1 MYPIYATVMS
11 MLNFYTELKPFTDFI
26 DFTRPE
32 LYRQAP
38 GDWLVVIS
46 DVRGST
52 DAIKAGH
59 YKWVNMAG
67 ATTIVALANILG
79 TTDFPFVFGGDGATA
94 LVPGERRAEL
104 ERVLSAARAHVFEA
118 FGLKLVTGLIEHSE
132 LIAAGTPISVARF
145 MLPGGPS
152 IAFFS
157 GEGLSSAEKWVKSGR
172 GVIAEHA
179 YHDQADA
186 IKGLSCR
193 WAPLKSARG
202 AMLSILVRPCE
213 KGEQALATLH
223 RLLVEIE
230 KIADL
235 EAPEA
240 NPIKIRRLSAE
251 RIWRAARAEA
261 RIQGPRYFFLA
272 ICKIAAEMILVRILR
287 LLKFKFANIDID
299 KYIDSLPAHSDF
311 RKFDETLRMVID
323 CSAEM
328 QKAIRALLERERA
341 AGTIYFGLHA
351 SPTALMTC
359 FLRRLEEGGHV
370 HFVDGN
376 DGGYAMAAVELK
388 AQMAGKF

>member
-1 MYPIYATVMS
+1 MS
-11 MLNFYTELKPFTDFI
+11 MPNFYAELEPFTDFI

-38 GDWLVVIS
+38 SDWLVVIT

-52 DAIKAGH
+52 DAIRAGH

-67 ATTIVALANILG
+67 ATTIVALANVLG

-94 LVPGERRAEL
+94 LVPGERRADI
-104 ERVLSAARAHVFEA
+104 ERVLSVARAHAREA
-118 FGLKLVTGLIEHSE
+118 FGLQLATGLIAHSE
-132 LIAAGTPISVARF
+132 LIEAGTPINVARF
-145 MLPGGPS
+145 LLSGGPS

-157 GEGLSSAEKWVKSGR
+157 GEGLSLAENWVKSGR
-172 GVIAEHA
+172 GVIAEHEP
-179 YHDQADA
+179 HDETDA

-223 RLLVEIE
+223 RLLTEIE
-230 KIADL
+230 QIVDL

-240 NPIKIRRLSAE
+240 NPIKARQLTAE
-251 RIWRAARAEA
+251 RIWRAARAEV
-261 RIQGPRYFFLA
+261 RIQGQSHFFLA
-272 ICKIAAEMILVRILR
+272 VCKIAYEMILVRILR
-287 LLKFKFANIDID
+287 RLKFKFAGTDIPR
-299 KYIDSLPAHSDF
+299 YIDSLPTHSDF

-323 CSAEM
+323 CSSKM
-328 QKAIRALLERERA
+328 QQEIRALLERERT

-359 FLRRLEEGGHV
+359 FLQRFDDGGHV

-388 AQMAGKF
+388 AQIAVSKSE

>member
-1 MYPIYATVMS
+1 
-11 MLNFYTELKPFTDFI
+11 MLNFYAGLKPFTDFI

-38 GDWLVVIS
+38 GDCLVVIT

-52 DAIKAGH
+52 EAIKAGH

-67 ATTIVALANILG
+67 ASTIAALANILG
-79 TTDFPFVFGGDGATA
+79 TTHFPFVFGGDGVTA
-94 LVPGERRAEL
+94 LVPGERRAEV
-104 ERVLSAARAHVFEA
+104 ERVLSVARAHASEA
-118 FGLKLVTGLIEHSE
+118 FGLKLATGLIEHNE

-145 MLPGGPS
+145 LLPGGPS

-157 GEGLSSAEKWVKSGR
+157 GEGLALAEKWVKSGR
-172 GVIAEHA
+172 GVIAEHVH
-179 YHDQADA
+179 HDDTDA

-202 AMLSILVRPCE
+202 AMLSILVRPCG
-213 KGEQALATLH
+213 KGEQALATLQ
-223 RLLVEIE
+223 RILAEIE
-230 KIADL
+230 KIVDL

-240 NPIKIRRLSAE
+240 NPIKIRQLSAE

-261 RIQGPRYFFLA
+261 RIQGQRYFFVA
-272 ICKIAAEMILVRILR
+272 ICKIACEMILVRILCM
-287 LLKFKFANIDID
+287 LKFKFANTDTHR
-299 KYIDSLPAHSDF
+299 YIDSLPAHSDF

-323 CSAEM
+323 CSPEM

-359 FLRRLEEGGHV
+359 FLRRLEDGGHV
-370 HFVDGN
+370 
-376 DGGYAMAAVELK
+376 
-388 AQMAGKF
+388 

>member
-1 MYPIYATVMS
+1 MS
-11 MLNFYTELKPFTDFI
+11 MLNFYVELKPFTDFI

-32 LYRQAP
+32 LYRRAP
-38 GDWLVVIS
+38 GDWLVVIT

-67 ATTIVALANILG
+67 ATTIVVLANVLG

-94 LVPGERRAEL
+94 LVPCERRAEI
-104 ERVLSAARAHVFEA
+104 ERVLSTARAHASEA

-145 MLPGGPS
+145 LLPGGPS

-157 GEGLSSAEKWVKSGR
+157 GEGLSLAEKWVKSGR

-179 YHDQADA
+179 HHDETDA

-223 RLLVEIE
+223 RLLTEIE
-230 KIADL
+230 KIVDL

-261 RIQGPRYFFLA
+261 RIQGQSHFFVA
-272 ICKIAAEMILVRILR
+272 ICKIACEMILVRILCR
-287 LLKFKFANIDID
+287 LKFKFANTDTSR
-299 KYIDSLPAHSDF
+299 YIDSLPAHSDF

-323 CSAEM
+323 CSPEM

-359 FLRRLEEGGHV
+359 FLRRLEDGGHV

-388 AQMAGKF
+388 AQIAGKL

>member
-1 MYPIYATVMS
+1 
-11 MLNFYTELKPFTDFI
+11 
-26 DFTRPE
+26 
-32 LYRQAP
+32 
-38 GDWLVVIS
+38 
-46 DVRGST
+46 
-52 DAIKAGH
+52 
-59 YKWVNMAG
+59 
-67 ATTIVALANILG
+67 LG

-94 LVPGERRAEL
+94 LVPGERRAEI
-104 ERVLSAARAHVFEA
+104 ERVLSAARAHASEA

-132 LIAAGTPISVARF
+132 LIAAGTPINVARF
-145 MLPGGPS
+145 LLPGGPS

-172 GVIAEHA
+172 GVIAEHV
-179 YHDQADA
+179 HHETDA
-186 IKGLSCR
+186 IEGLSCR

-223 RLLVEIE
+223 RLLAEIE
-230 KIADL
+230 KIVDL

-240 NPIKIRRLSAE
+240 NPIKIRQLSAE

-261 RIQGPRYFFLA
+261 RIQGQRYFFVA
-272 ICKIAAEMILVRILR
+272 VCKIACEMILVRILCM
-287 LLKFKFANIDID
+287 LKFKFANTDAHR
-299 KYIDSLPAHSDF
+299 YIDSLPAHSDF

-323 CSAEM
+323 CSPEM

-359 FLRRLEEGGHV
+359 FLRRLEDGGHV

-388 AQMAGKF
+388 AQIAGKS

>member
-1 MYPIYATVMS
+1 
-11 MLNFYTELKPFTDFI
+11 MLNFYAELEPFTNFI

-38 GDWLVVIS
+38 CDWLLVIT

-52 DAIKAGH
+52 EAIRAGH
-59 YKWVNMAG
+59 YKWVNMSG

-79 TTDFPFVFGGDGATA
+79 TTDFPFVFGGDGAIT
-94 LVPGERRAEL
+94 LVPCERRAEI
-104 ERVLSAARAHVFEA
+104 ERVLSTARTHAREA
-118 FGLKLVTGLIEHSE
+118 FGLELITGLIVHSE
-132 LIAAGTPISVARF
+132 LIAAGTPINVARF
-145 MLPGGPS
+145 LLPGGPS

-157 GEGLSSAEKWVKSGR
+157 GQGLSLAEKWVKSGR
-172 GVIAEHA
+172 GIIAESA
-179 YHDQADA
+179 LHDGTDA

-193 WAPLKSARG
+193 WAPLKSTRG

-213 KGEQALATLH
+213 TGEQALVTLH

-230 KIADL
+230 KIVDL

-240 NPIKIRRLSAE
+240 NPIKTQQLSIE
-251 RIWRAARAEA
+251 RIWRAASAEA
-261 RIQGPRYFFLA
+261 RIQGQGHFLLA
-272 ICKIAAEMILVRILR
+272 ICKIACEMILVRILCM
-287 LLKFKFANIDID
+287 LKFKFANTNLH
-299 KYIDSLPAHSDF
+299 KYIDSLPTHSDF

-323 CSAEM
+323 CSPEM
-328 QKAIRALLERERA
+328 QKAIRALLEREHA

-359 FLRRLEEGGHV
+359 FLQRFDDSGHV

-388 AQMAGKF
+388 AQIAGRF

>member
-1 MYPIYATVMS
+1 
-11 MLNFYTELKPFTDFI
+11 MLNFYAELKPFTDFI

-38 GDWLVVIS
+38 GDWLVVVT
-46 DVRGST
+46 DVRAST

-67 ATTIVALANILG
+67 ATTIVALANVLG

-94 LVPGERRAEL
+94 LVPSERRAEI
-104 ERVLSAARAHVFEA
+104 ERVLSAARAHAGEA
-118 FGLKLVTGLIEHSE
+118 FGLNLVTGLIEHSE
-132 LIAAGTPISVARF
+132 LIAAGTPINVARF
-145 MLPGGPS
+145 LLPGGPS

-157 GEGLSSAEKWVKSGR
+157 GEGLSLAEKWVKSGH
-172 GVIAEHA
+172 GIIAEYAHR
-179 YHDQADA
+179 DETDA

-202 AMLSILVRPCE
+202 AMLSILVRPCG

-223 RLLVEIE
+223 RLLAEIE
-230 KIADL
+230 QIVDL

-240 NPIKIRRLSAE
+240 NPIKIRQLSAE
-251 RIWRAARAEA
+251 RIWPAARAEA
-261 RIQGPRYFFLA
+261 RIQGQRHFLIA
-272 ICKIAAEMILVRILR
+272 VCKIAGEMILLR
-287 LLKFKFANIDID
+287 MLRKLKFKFATRTHR
-299 KYIDSLPAHSDF
+299 YIDSLPAHSDF

-323 CSAEM
+323 CSPEM
-328 QKAIRALLERERA
+328 QQAIRALLEREHA

-351 SPTALMTC
+351 SSTALMTC
-359 FLRRLEEGGHV
+359 FLRRLEDGGHV

-388 AQMAGKF
+388 AQIAGKL

>member
-1 MYPIYATVMS
+1 
-11 MLNFYTELKPFTDFI
+11 MLNFYVELKPFTDFI

-32 LYRQAP
+32 LYRRAP
-38 GDWLVVIS
+38 GDWLVVIT

-67 ATTIVALANILG
+67 ATTIVVLANVLG

-94 LVPGERRAEL
+94 LVPCERRAEI
-104 ERVLSAARAHVFEA
+104 ERVLSTARAHASEA

-145 MLPGGPS
+145 LLPGGPS

-157 GEGLSSAEKWVKSGR
+157 GEGLSLAEKWVKSGR

-179 YHDQADA
+179 HHDETDA

-223 RLLVEIE
+223 RLLTEIE
-230 KIADL
+230 KIVDL

-261 RIQGPRYFFLA
+261 RIQGQSHFFVA
-272 ICKIAAEMILVRILR
+272 ICKIACEMILVRILCR
-287 LLKFKFANIDID
+287 LKFKFANTDTSR
-299 KYIDSLPAHSDF
+299 YIDSLPAHSDF

-323 CSAEM
+323 CSPEM

-359 FLRRLEEGGHV
+359 FLRRLEDGGHV

-388 AQMAGKF
+388 AQIAGKL

>member
-1 MYPIYATVMS
+1 MF
-11 MLNFYTELKPFTDFI
+11 MLNFYTELNPFTDFI

-38 GDWLVVIS
+38 CDWLVVIT

-67 ATTIVALANILG
+67 ATTIAALANVLG
-79 TTDFPFVFGGDGATA
+79 TADFPFVFGGDGATA
-94 LVPGERRAEL
+94 LVPGERRAEI
-104 ERVLSAARAHVFEA
+104 ERVLSIARAHAKEA
-118 FGLKLVTGLIEHSE
+118 FGLELVTGLIEHSE

-145 MLPGGPS
+145 LLPGGPS

-157 GEGLSSAEKWVKSGR
+157 GEGLSLAEKWVKSGR
-172 GVIAEHA
+172 GVIAEHRH
-179 YHDQADA
+179 HDQTDTLD
-186 IKGLSCR
+186 GLSCR

-202 AMLSILVRPCE
+202 AMLSMLVRPCA
-213 KGEQALATLH
+213 KGEQALMTLH
-223 RLLVEIE
+223 RLLAEIE
-230 KIADL
+230 KIVDL
-235 EAPEA
+235 EAPDA
-240 NPIKIRRLSAE
+240 NPIKIGRLSAE

-261 RIQGPRYFFLA
+261 SIQGQPRFFLA
-272 ICKIAAEMILVRILR
+272 VCKIAVEMILVGILC
-287 LLKFKFANIDID
+287 LLKFPFANSSTS

-323 CSAEM
+323 CSPEM

-341 AGTIYFGLHA
+341 AGTVYFGLHA

-359 FLRRLEEGGHV
+359 FLRRFEDGGHV

-388 AQMAGKF
+388 AQIAGKS

>member
-1 MYPIYATVMS
+1 

-26 DFTRPE
+26 DFTCPE

-38 GDWLVVIS
+38 SDWLVVIT

-59 YKWVNMAG
+59 YKCVNMAG
-67 ATTIVALANILG
+67 ATTIVALANVLG

-94 LVPGERRAEL
+94 LVPCERRAEI
-104 ERVLSAARAHVFEA
+104 ERVLSAARAHANEA

-132 LIAAGTPISVARF
+132 FIAAGTPISVARF
-145 MLPGGPS
+145 LLPGGPS

-179 YHDQADA
+179 HHDETDA

-223 RLLVEIE
+223 RLLAEIE
-230 KIADL
+230 TIVDL

-240 NPIKIRRLSAE
+240 NPIKIRQLSAE

-261 RIQGPRYFFLA
+261 RIQGQHHFFLA
-272 ICKIAAEMILVRILR
+272 ICKIAAEMILVRILCI
-287 LLKFKFANIDID
+287 LKFKFANTDTSR
-299 KYIDSLPAHSDF
+299 YIDSLPAHSDF

-323 CSAEM
+323 CSPEM
-328 QKAIRALLERERA
+328 QTAIRALLERERA

-359 FLRRLEEGGHV
+359 FLRRLEDGGHV

-388 AQMAGKF
+388 AQIAGKF